1 VNIQYI
7 TNNPFLFKGWN
18 SWNHY
23 QCHIN
28 EKLIQQTTDVVVASG
43 LAAAGYEYRVF
54 FDASFIISLICFF
67 LVNMDDCWQG
77 SRDAQGVI
85 QSNPIDFPSGIAA
98 LADYVHARKLKFG
111 LYSGTKIS
119 IIYRRE
125 AILLFSI
132 CQMQEPSHVRVELVH
147 WAMKL

>member
-1 VNIQYI
+1 VNIQCI
-7 TNNPFLFKGWN
+7 TNNLFKGWN

-28 EKLIQQTTDVVVASG
+28 EKLIQQTADIIISTG
-43 LAAAGYEYRVF
+43 LAAVGYRYSLF
-54 FDASFIISLICFF
+54 FDAFFIAPFICLWF

-98 LADYVHARKLKFG
+98 LADYVHSRKLKFG

-119 IIYRRE
+119 LIYSRE

-132 CQMQEPSHVRVELVH
+132 RQMLEPSHVRVELVH
-147 WAMKL
+147 WAMKQ

>member
-1 VNIQYI
+1 VNIQCI
-7 TNNPFLFKGWN
+7 TNNLFKGWN

-23 QCHIN
+23 SCHIN
-28 EKLIQQTTDVVVASG
+28 EKLIRQTADIIISTG
-43 LAAAGYEYRVF
+43 LAAVGYQYSLF
-54 FDASFIISLICFF
+54 FDAFFITPFICFGF

-98 LADYVHARKLKFG
+98 LADYVHSRKLKFG

-119 IIYRRE
+119 IIYSRE

-132 CQMQEPSHVRVELVH
+132 CQMLEPLHVRVELVH
-147 WAMKL
+147 WAMKQ